1 MCRPVGRTPHLA
13 ERLRPSR
20 PRRGLV
26 ASGWHAKFD
35 SMTPLELRA
44 FACGSGD
51 RGTARYSVAFHG
63 ETTSGAGAFKLIGQR
78 VFGIACGHPDGR
90 ASTPTSYSI
99 VGCGRLD
106 LGFQQLHDLVKSAL
120 ERALAAIEDLE
131 AYRLSHRWAVGLSGT
146 VREQPPFH
154 EGGDAISATT
164 RRRSPGGAPGRY
176 ARGLGLLVDVTG
188 PIGRA
193 GAPDTRPRPASGQ
206 RPTSSSR
213 RFQAAPEPRCRGPRR
228 PALPPDV
235 ASRGARTGPGTA
247 ASGRPREARSRTNI
261 VAPKWTGRAGGECG

>member
-146 VREQPPFH
+146 GRVRSKKPTGSHTAGQSGCPELYESSLRSMKVAMPSRPPR
-154 EGGDAISATT
+154 GD
-164 RRRSPGGAPGRY
+164 
-176 ARGLGLLVDVTG
+176 V
-188 PIGRA
+188 
-193 GAPDTRPRPASGQ
+193 RPA
-206 RPTSSSR
+206 
-213 RFQAAPEPRCRGPRR
+213 
-228 PALPPDV
+228 AL
-235 ASRGARTGPGTA
+235 RGATRVGSVFLLT
-247 ASGRPREARSRTNI
+247 
-261 VAPKWTGRAGGECG
+261 